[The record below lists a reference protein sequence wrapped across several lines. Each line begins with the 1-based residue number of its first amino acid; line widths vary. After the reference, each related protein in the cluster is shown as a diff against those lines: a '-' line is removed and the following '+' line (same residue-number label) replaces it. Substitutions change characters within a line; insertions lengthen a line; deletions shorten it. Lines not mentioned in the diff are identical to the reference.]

1 MSAKELVAKVL
12 DRAKHELATEQVDE
26 VEKIAQRQQI
36 AMNEEMPERAM
47 EEMVAIGVA
56 CFTDEVWKI
65 AADYHIQHKS
75 MATICSLHTKLFHFW
90 TNLLQHTFVLARGGV
105 VWP

>member
-1 MSAKELVAKVL
+1 MSAKELLAKVL

-75 MATICSLHTKLFHFW
+75 MATVCPSIQSYS
-90 TNLLQHTFVLARGGV
+90 TFGPISRNGV
-105 VWP
+105 VWS